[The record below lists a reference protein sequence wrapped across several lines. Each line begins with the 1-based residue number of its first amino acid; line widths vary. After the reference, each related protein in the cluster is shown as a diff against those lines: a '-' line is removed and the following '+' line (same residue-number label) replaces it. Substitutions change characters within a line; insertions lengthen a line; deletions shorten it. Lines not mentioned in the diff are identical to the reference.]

1 MSQTQPKRFCKQ
13 IDLERALGGAAIL
26 AQLSDKNGT
35 GNIDADFVS
44 YVLDAGSVDI
54 ASYIQKA
61 VDLASL
67 QEPYQ
72 LSLVF
77 KTADACAYRA
87 WMRGAYGQGIPQHI
101 QSAYDLAIAWAK
113 DVGDRVATLGSTPK
127 PALDPPATLIDYDPN
142 ASKVSVAGFKRG
154 FR

>member
-1 MSQTQPKRFCKQ
+1 MPPQPKRFCKQ

-35 GNIDADFVS
+35 GNIDAEFVS
-44 YVLDAGSVDI
+44 FVLDAGSMDI

-61 VDLASL
+61 VDIASL

-77 KTADACAYRA
+77 KTADACAWRA
-87 WMRGAYGQGIPQHI
+87 WLRGSYGQGIPQHV
-101 QSAYDLAIAWAK
+101 QAAYDLAIAWAK
-113 DVGDRVATLGSTPK
+113 DVGDRAATLGTTPK
-127 PALDPPATLIDYDPN
+127 PALDPPAKLLDYDPQG
-142 ASKVSVAGFKRG
+142 SGVSIRGFKKG

>member
-1 MSQTQPKRFCKQ
+1 MAPQPKRFCKQ

-26 AQLSDKNGT
+26 AQLSDKNGS
-35 GNIDADFVS
+35 GNIDAEFVS
-44 YVLDAGSVDI
+44 FVLDAGSMDI

-61 VDLASL
+61 VDIGSL

-77 KTADACAYRA
+77 KTADCCAFRA
-87 WMRGAYGQGIPQHI
+87 WLRGAYGQGIPQHI
-101 QSAYDLAIAWAK
+101 QSSYDLAIAWAK
-113 DVGDRVATLGSTPK
+113 DVGDRVATLGTTPK
-127 PALDPPATLIDYDPN
+127 PTLDPPAELVDFDPRGE
-142 ASKVSVAGFKRG
+142 AISIAGFKKG